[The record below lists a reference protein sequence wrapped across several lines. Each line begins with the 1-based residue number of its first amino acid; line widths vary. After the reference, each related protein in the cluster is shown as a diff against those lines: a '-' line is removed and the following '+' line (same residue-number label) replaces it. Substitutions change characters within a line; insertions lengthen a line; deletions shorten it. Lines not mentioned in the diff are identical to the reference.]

1 MTFNWNIKYLIQ
13 LKSMLLFCILSGAM
27 FSQSFNL
34 SADSIKQTLNKN
46 ISNPLFY
53 QELETSFD
61 KIGEDY
67 NSKNSIVCYA
77 YILCNYRKEQYN
89 KAIKALY
96 YYDKIEKHLSKSLRK
111 DLCMIQGDINKMNSN
126 FIMSLQFF
134 WKANKLS
141 HQLQDQKG
149 VMNSYQE
156 IGVIYRDVGNYQ
168 KAEEYLNKAEEIQK
182 LHSINLNNKF
192 WLNIHFSKLNYL
204 QGEYQK
210 SRKFLNFSL
219 NEKKTEYKNELNCYV
234 YKEFANLFELLNQ
247 PDSVEYYLSK
257 IINDYGDSMRFSYIG
272 LDALNHM
279 AILSIEKGDTSKAIN
294 EFWEVFQNA
303 KKSGITSFAIES
315 SVALRKYLN
324 PKDFR
329 YNEVSDYFIENYENM
344 RVNHSEFEKYAIQI
358 EDLLQAQ
365 EEILRNEEKLARRQ
379 FYFWVMTSAFL
390 VFVILFSFAF
400 YQMKKN
406 KLQKLKLK
414 LLNENLFNTN
424 TKLDRFSSV
433 VAHDIKTSV
442 LGIKYNAQRLLEDIE
457 ITKTNSSELTEVL
470 EECNK
475 MNEFIEF
482 LLVSAKTKKL
492 SYIQHE
498 SINLK
503 QLISEIE
510 KNITK
515 THQNVDYEFDTQ
527 ITHKALY
534 GNYHEIKQLLNN
546 LIENSFK
553 YREPSRKLKIQVK
566 IESNSNKTNLSVSDN
581 GIGISKENQNKVFN
595 LFAQGDS
602 ETFLHG
608 VGLGLNICKNIAINN
623 NGKIWLES
631 QKNVGTT
638 FFVELPNSLN

>member
-1 MTFNWNIKYLIQ
+1 
-13 LKSMLLFCILSGAM
+13 MLLFCILSGAM

-53 QELETSFD
+53 QKLETSFD

-279 AILSIEKGDTSKAIN
+279 ANLSIEKGDTSKAIN

-303 KKSGITSFAIES
+303 KKLGISSFAIES

-358 EDLLQAQ
+358 EDLLQAE

-638 FFVELPNSLN
+638 FFVELPNSSN

>member
-1 MTFNWNIKYLIQ
+1 M
-13 LKSMLLFCILSGAM
+13 
-27 FSQSFNL
+27 
-34 SADSIKQTLNKN
+34 
-46 ISNPLFY
+46 
-53 QELETSFD
+53 
-61 KIGEDY
+61 
-67 NSKNSIVCYA
+67 
-77 YILCNYRKEQYN
+77 
-89 KAIKALY
+89 Y

-257 IINDYGDSMRFSYIG
+257 IINDYGDSMRFSFIG

-279 AILSIEKGDTSKAIN
+279 ANLSIEKGDTSKAIN

-303 KKSGITSFAIES
+303 KKSGISSFAIES

-358 EDLLQAQ
+358 EDLLQAE

-442 LGIKYNAQRLLEDIE
+442 LGIKYNAQRLLEDKE

-482 LLVSAKTKKL
+482 LLVSAKTKNL

-638 FFVELPNSLN
+638 FFVELPNSSN

>member
-1 MTFNWNIKYLIQ
+1 
-13 LKSMLLFCILSGAM
+13 MLLFCILSGAM

>member
-1 MTFNWNIKYLIQ
+1 
-13 LKSMLLFCILSGAM
+13 
-27 FSQSFNL
+27 
-34 SADSIKQTLNKN
+34 
-46 ISNPLFY
+46 
-53 QELETSFD
+53 
-61 KIGEDY
+61 
-67 NSKNSIVCYA
+67 
-77 YILCNYRKEQYN
+77 
-89 KAIKALY
+89 LY

-182 LHSINLNNKF
+182 LHFINLNNKF

-279 AILSIEKGDTSKAIN
+279 ANLSIEKGDTSKAIN

-303 KKSGITSFAIES
+303 KKLGISSFAIES

-358 EDLLQAQ
+358 EDLLQAE

-442 LGIKYNAQRLLEDIE
+442 LGIKYNAQRLLEDKE

-638 FFVELPNSLN
+638 FFVELPNSSN

>member
-1 MTFNWNIKYLIQ
+1 
-13 LKSMLLFCILSGAM
+13 MLLFCILSGAM

-53 QELETSFD
+53 QKLETSFD

-257 IINDYGDSMRFSYIG
+257 IINDYGDSMRFSFIG

-279 AILSIEKGDTSKAIN
+279 ANLSIEKGDTSKAIN

-303 KKSGITSFAIES
+303 KKSGISSFAIES

-358 EDLLQAQ
+358 EDLLQAE

-442 LGIKYNAQRLLEDIE
+442 LGIKYNAQRLLEDKE

-482 LLVSAKTKKL
+482 LLVSAKTKNL

-638 FFVELPNSLN
+638 FFVELPNSSN

>member
-1 MTFNWNIKYLIQ
+1 
-13 LKSMLLFCILSGAM
+13 MLLFCILSGAM

-53 QELETSFD
+53 QKLETSFD

-182 LHSINLNNKF
+182 LHFINLNNKF

-279 AILSIEKGDTSKAIN
+279 ANLSIEKGDTSKAIN

-303 KKSGITSFAIES
+303 KKLGISSFAIES

-358 EDLLQAQ
+358 EDLLQAE

-442 LGIKYNAQRLLEDIE
+442 LGIKYNAQRLLEDKE

-638 FFVELPNSLN
+638 FFVELPNSSN

>member
-1 MTFNWNIKYLIQ
+1 
-13 LKSMLLFCILSGAM
+13 MLLFCILSGAM

-53 QELETSFD
+53 QKLETSFD

-96 YYDKIEKHLSKSLRK
+96 YYDKIEKHLSKFLRK

-279 AILSIEKGDTSKAIN
+279 ANLSIEKGDTSKAIN

-303 KKSGITSFAIES
+303 KKSGISSFAIES

-358 EDLLQAQ
+358 EDLLQAE

-553 YREPSRKLKIQVK
+553 YREPNRKLKIQVK

-638 FFVELPNSLN
+638 FFVELPNSSN

>member
-1 MTFNWNIKYLIQ
+1 M
-13 LKSMLLFCILSGAM
+13 
-27 FSQSFNL
+27 
-34 SADSIKQTLNKN
+34 
-46 ISNPLFY
+46 
-53 QELETSFD
+53 
-61 KIGEDY
+61 
-67 NSKNSIVCYA
+67 
-77 YILCNYRKEQYN
+77 
-89 KAIKALY
+89 Y

-279 AILSIEKGDTSKAIN
+279 ANLSIEKGDTSKAIN

-303 KKSGITSFAIES
+303 KKSGISSFAIES
-315 SVALRKYLN
+315 SVTLRKYLN

-329 YNEVSDYFIENYENM
+329 YNEVSDYFIENYENI
-344 RVNHSEFEKYAIQI
+344 RANHSEFEKYAIQI
-358 EDLLQAQ
+358 EDLLQAE

-424 TKLDRFSSV
+424 TKLDRFSSF

-457 ITKTNSSELTEVL
+457 TAKTNSSELTEVL

-482 LLVSAKTKKL
+482 LLVSAKTKNL

-527 ITHKALY
+527 ITHR
-534 GNYHEIKQLLNN
+534 HCMEI
-546 LIENSFK
+546 
-553 YREPSRKLKIQVK
+553 
-566 IESNSNKTNLSVSDN
+566 
-581 GIGISKENQNKVFN
+581 
-595 LFAQGDS
+595 
-602 ETFLHG
+602 
-608 VGLGLNICKNIAINN
+608 
-623 NGKIWLES
+623 
-631 QKNVGTT
+631 TT
-638 FFVELPNSLN
+638 R

>member
-1 MTFNWNIKYLIQ
+1 M
-13 LKSMLLFCILSGAM
+13 
-27 FSQSFNL
+27 
-34 SADSIKQTLNKN
+34 
-46 ISNPLFY
+46 
-53 QELETSFD
+53 
-61 KIGEDY
+61 
-67 NSKNSIVCYA
+67 
-77 YILCNYRKEQYN
+77 
-89 KAIKALY
+89 Y

-182 LHSINLNNKF
+182 LHFINLNNKF

-279 AILSIEKGDTSKAIN
+279 ANLSIEKGDTSKAIN

-303 KKSGITSFAIES
+303 KKLGISSFAIES

-358 EDLLQAQ
+358 EDLLQAE

-638 FFVELPNSLN
+638 FFVELPNSSN

>member
-1 MTFNWNIKYLIQ
+1 
-13 LKSMLLFCILSGAM
+13 MLLFCILSGAM

-53 QELETSFD
+53 QKLETSFD

-279 AILSIEKGDTSKAIN
+279 ANLSIEKGDTSKAIN

-303 KKSGITSFAIES
+303 KKLGISSFAIES

-358 EDLLQAQ
+358 EDLLQAE

-442 LGIKYNAQRLLEDIE
+442 LGIKYNAQRLLEDKE

-638 FFVELPNSLN
+638 FFVELPNSSN